1 VTRPQPVVVD
11 IGARSRRRVLIGSL
25 VAGALGITALFGA
38 VSAFTG
44 GETAGGVIASLVG
57 SLLSGVALLG
67 ALSWKRVTRPRLLVF
82 DAAGIRWDDPLGT
95 PWAVAWQELGAVSI
109 SRTRERAVKL
119 ADAVVRKT
127 LVRLDLFPADPRFRA
142 RHPEMEHMWEFHRV
156 REGYRLPL
164 GDSADLIPVV
174 ERAMTRFAPQV
185 YRGVRDE
192 GFTLGLT

>member
-1 VTRPQPVVVD
+1 MTYPQPVVIDV
-11 IGARSRRRVLIGSL
+11 GARSRRRVLIGSL
-25 VAGALGITALFGA
+25 VAGALGITALVGA
-38 VSAFTG
+38 VSAFTA
-44 GETAGGVIASLVG
+44 GETAGGVMGSLVG

-67 ALSWKRVTRPRLLVF
+67 ALNWKRVTRPRLLVF
-82 DAAGIRWDDPLGT
+82 DAAGVRWDDPRGT
-95 PWAVAWQELGAVSI
+95 PWVVAWQELGAVSI
-109 SRTRERAVKL
+109 SRTRERAVTL

-127 LVRLDLFPADPRFRA
+127 LVRLDLFPADPHFRA

-156 REGYRLPL
+156 RQGYRLPL

-174 ERAMTRFAPQV
+174 ERAMTSFAPQL